1 MSHVRSVLLYSWITN
16 KWALHTSHTRLLAS
30 INATMR
36 GETSQRLDDEVDQSN
51 SRRYESSATRGLM
64 LYIRTGQINV
74 DVLWKKEKKNRKQR
88 TGCGLLARETRA
100 PGELGE
106 LGSYQV
112 NFLFL
117 FMFFNRYTCNLE
129 DDKLEQMVQ
138 KRAPRDRANLG
149 TMTDG
154 DG

>member
-1 MSHVRSVLLYSWITN
+1 LE
-16 KWALHTSHTRLLAS
+16 K
-30 INATMR
+30 
-36 GETSQRLDDEVDQSN
+36 G
-51 SRRYESSATRGLM
+51 
-64 LYIRTGQINV
+64 
-74 DVLWKKEKKNRKQR
+74 KKNRKQR